1 MSVSQSTLDIVR
13 LVLRKCRGASAGDL
27 PFGPDPV
34 VEILN
39 LKSGVGKAVRAKPRR
54 AILELSERLSVHL
67 VAGISI
73 GCPMGSFW
81 FLWISCGIFFE
92 IAHALGSP
100 PSALHVCTYQ
110 VPERKWGLT
119 HIVFTVNL
127 STRLLL
133 LCKRKPLRYATRH
146 EFRR

>member
-1 MSVSQSTLDIVR
+1 MSQSTLDIVR

-73 GCPMGSFW
+73 GCPMGSF
-81 FLWISCGIFFE
+81 
-92 IAHALGSP
+92 
-100 PSALHVCTYQ
+100 
-110 VPERKWGLT
+110 
-119 HIVFTVNL
+119 
-127 STRLLL
+127 
-133 LCKRKPLRYATRH
+133 
-146 EFRR
+146 